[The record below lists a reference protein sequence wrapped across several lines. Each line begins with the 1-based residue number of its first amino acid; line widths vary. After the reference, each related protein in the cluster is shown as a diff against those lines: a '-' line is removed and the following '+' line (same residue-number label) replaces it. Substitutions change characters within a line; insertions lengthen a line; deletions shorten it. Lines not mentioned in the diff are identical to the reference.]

1 VDRQRL
7 IRCNTC
13 EVTVKVV
20 ADTLRRAFWLATRKF
35 SLFRSH
41 VLNTFLDEGIIRED
55 LQSYTVKTMKCLE
68 IKNRIER
75 GDLND
80 LGSIV

>member
-1 VDRQRL
+1 VS
-7 IRCNTC
+7 
-13 EVTVKVV
+13 VKVV
-20 ADTLRRAFWLATRKF
+20 ADTLRRAFWLATWKF
-35 SLFRSH
+35 SLFRSRF
-41 VLNTFLDEGIIRED
+41 LNTFLDEGIIRED
-55 LQSYTVKTMKCLE
+55 LRSYTVKTLKCLE